1 MPVFNQT
8 SRAMEDEMRGIEKTG
23 LFIAAASVVATA
35 ACGNRHT
42 PADDGL
48 ARDLAAVGS
57 ASSDLQLAPR
67 GGGSQTVVSA
77 IEAGPASAPQRAA
90 KKPAVKPVT
99 HPAPLRAA
107 PQRPT
112 TPPVTVVQSAPQ
124 PAQPAPAPQE
134 KAGEPAPLPPF
145 PDAQGAGK
153 TRQRGTYGTEAEIFQ
168 RMPWIRP

>member
-1 MPVFNQT
+1 
-8 SRAMEDEMRGIEKTG
+8 MRGMQKTG
-23 LFIAAASVVATA
+23 LFMAAAAVVGSA

-42 PADDGL
+42 ASDDGL

-77 IEAGPASAPQRAA
+77 IEAGPTAAPKKAA

-107 PQRPT
+107 PERQAP
-112 TPPVTVVQSAPQ
+112 PPVSVAQQAPP
-124 PAQPAPAPQE
+124 PAQPAPKPQE
-134 KAGEPAPLPPF
+134 KEADPAPLPPF
-145 PDAQGAGK
+145 PDAQ
-153 TRQRGTYGTEAEIFQ
+153 RGRDRGSSTEAQIFQ